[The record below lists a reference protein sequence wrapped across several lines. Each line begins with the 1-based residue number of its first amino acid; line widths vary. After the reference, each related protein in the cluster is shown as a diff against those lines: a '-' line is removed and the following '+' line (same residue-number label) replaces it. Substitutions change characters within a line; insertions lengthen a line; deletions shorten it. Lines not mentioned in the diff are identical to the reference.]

1 MLKIAYGMLES
12 KRKFKLLQKIIKKRK
27 DNYLQEANLSHAST
41 GAACQG

>member
-12 KRKFKLLQKIIKKRK
+12 KKIFAENYKKKGK

-41 GAACQG
+41 GSACQG